1 MKKDQK
7 VDKGA
12 STQAIKK
19 AKRVAKL
26 KKAGQNVKSHKTHTK
41 VRFYR
46 PKTLRLSRTPK
57 FARRLSSLVKN
68 TNNFDKYNVI
78 KNPLT
83 TEKAMKKMEEEN
95 TLVFLVD
102 INSGKAKIR
111 KAFEMLYNAKVRQV
125 NTLIRYPSFNSALT
139 ERRRHMLD

>member
-1 MKKDQK
+1 MAKDNTQK
-7 VDKGA
+7 DNKDKSKGL
-12 STQAIKK
+12 KK

-26 KKAGQNVKSHKTHTK
+26 KKAGQNIKSHKTHTK

-46 PKTLRLSRTPK
+46 PKTLRLNRTPK
-57 FARRLSSLVKN
+57 FARRLSVLAKN
-68 TNNFDKYNVI
+68 NNLFDKFNIV

-102 INSGKAKIR
+102 VEAGKAKIR
-111 KAFEMLYNAKVRQV
+111 KAFEQLYNAKVRQV
-125 NTLIRYPSFNSALT
+125 NTLIR
-139 ERRRHMLD
+139 